1 MDTRQ
6 QQAQELLR
14 AELERLDRRNNDQA
28 IAEFCREL
36 DCKPCDVGQKIYNL
50 RKKLQDADIEIAE
63 FEDAKDDLEDAN
75 VKLSEEIDMLRQRS
89 VDIGKVEQVLTKLKE
104 AGSKVV
110 DLHVTVEVE
119 EPEKS

>member
-36 DCKPCDVGQKIYNL
+36 SCKPGEVGRKICDL
-50 RKKLQDADIEIAE
+50 RKELQDAEFEIAE
-63 FEDAKDDLEDAN
+63 FEDAKDDLEEAN
-75 VKLSEEIDMLRQRS
+75 VKLTDEIDKLRQRS
-89 VDIGKVEQVLTKLKE
+89 VDIGKVEQVLAKLKE

-110 DLHVTVEVE
+110 DLHVTIEIE